1 MILVLFRCQGL
12 GLQMGHSLHKI
23 SSMVTYEDLKEDIAY
38 LLNDQGEI
46 LCTILRNK
54 DEYESPNNQDRRLHN
69 TRNGF
74 GIVWEKNGDCCSIYN
89 KNVKWENGNWLL
101 NTWNGRVILLFVSG
115 ILVIVSF
122 LIGYLLLGKSPKDSE
137 GSTKPSLT
145 KSESPIKVER
155 TEDKAEYTS
164 SELRD
169 SLKTEIY
176 DSIHYEAVRYSHQL
190 KSINCTPHLVNEVSS
205 WFEGLSAGEKK
216 IANKVYRF
224 PTGLHLFHT
233 FFETKSMYEMHELLK
248 YQSYFGKAQYEVI
261 KNGFCRNSAS
271 FHELRG
277 KDFHEAYNIYIKTM
291 QKE

>member
-1 MILVLFRCQGL
+1 
-12 GLQMGHSLHKI
+12 MGHSLHKI

-164 SELRD
+164 SKLRD

-176 DSIHYEAVRYSHQL
+176 ASIHSEAIRYSHQL
-190 KSINCTPHLVNEVSS
+190 KSIKCTLHLVNEVSS

-224 PTGLHLFHT
+224 PTGLHLFRT
-233 FFETKSMYEMHELLK
+233 FFRARSMEEMLELLK
-248 YQSYFGKAQYEVI
+248 YRSYFGKAQYEVI
-261 KNGFCRNSAS
+261 KNGFCRNSSS